1 MLNIVV
7 QYLNIYL
14 DDKITRRHAMWSS
27 LKDILTSA
35 NGIPLVVILVLL
47 IVLVIRMAVK
57 LGKAGLLNIS
67 TKYVHLGRNVSER
80 ELIRRQIEAAHEFIM
95 SIEGKLVSDKVEYQ
109 EYFTKYILERVYDK
123 VIEWIM
129 FNHITVNQLY
139 IQDKQDTIL
148 NLIYALP
155 INDYFKT
162 PEFKSRVENW
172 VKELIERLVNIKTL
186 YGYNSGKER

>member
-1 MLNIVV
+1 MWES
-7 QYLNIYL
+7 
-14 DDKITRRHAMWSS
+14 ITN
-27 LKDILTSA
+27 ILTSG
-35 NGIPLVVILVLL
+35 NGIPLVIILVLL
-47 IVLVIRMAVK
+47 IILTIRMGIK
-57 LGKAGLLNIS
+57 LGRAGLLTIH
-67 TKYVHLGRNVSER
+67 TKHIRIGNSVSER
-80 ELIRRQIEAAHEFIM
+80 ELIRRQIECAHDFIM
-95 SIEGKLVSDKVEYQ
+95 SIEGKLVSSEMKYD

-155 INDYFKT
+155 INSDFKT
-162 PEFKSRVENW
+162 PEFKVRVENW

-186 YGYNSGKER
+186 YGFNSGKER

>member
-1 MLNIVV
+1 
-7 QYLNIYL
+7 
-14 DDKITRRHAMWSS
+14 
-27 LKDILTSA
+27 
-35 NGIPLVVILVLL
+35 
-47 IVLVIRMAVK
+47 
-57 LGKAGLLNIS
+57 
-67 TKYVHLGRNVSER
+67 
-80 ELIRRQIEAAHEFIM
+80 
-95 SIEGKLVSDKVEYQ
+95 
-109 EYFTKYILERVYDK
+109 
-123 VIEWIM
+123 M

-162 PEFKSRVENW
+162 PEFKNRVENW

>member
-1 MLNIVV
+1 
-7 QYLNIYL
+7 
-14 DDKITRRHAMWSS
+14 MWNS

-35 NGIPLVVILVLL
+35 NGVPLVIILVLL
-47 IVLVIRMAVK
+47 VVLVIRWGIR
-57 LGKAGLLNIS
+57 LGKAGLLNIH
-67 TKYVHLGRNVSER
+67 TRHVHIGSNVSER
-80 ELIRRQIEAAHEFIM
+80 ELIRRQIECAHDFIM
-95 SIEGKLVSDKVEYQ
+95 SIEGKLVSDNMKYN

-155 INDYFKT
+155 INSDFKT
-162 PEFKSRVENW
+162 PEFKVRVENW
-172 VKELIERLVNIKTL
+172 VKELIERLVNVKTL
-186 YGYNSGKER
+186 YGYNSGKENR